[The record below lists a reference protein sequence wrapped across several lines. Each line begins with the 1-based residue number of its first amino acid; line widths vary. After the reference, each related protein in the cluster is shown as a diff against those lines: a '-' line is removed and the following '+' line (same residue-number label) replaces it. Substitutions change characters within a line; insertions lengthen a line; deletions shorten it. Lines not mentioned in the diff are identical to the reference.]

1 MVNES
6 KSFEEDDRKKRE
18 EIELRNLAD
27 SAVFNAEKM
36 LKDSGE
42 SMEPADRE
50 KIQAGIESVR
60 SALQSDNS
68 EEIKKQ
74 MEVLT
79 EAVYAVTTKI
89 YQKVQAER
97 QASEGSNEGK
107 GGKEKDDTVVDADY
121 TMKDE

>member
-1 MVNES
+1 
-6 KSFEEDDRKKRE
+6 
-18 EIELRNLAD
+18 
-27 SAVFNAEKM
+27 VFNAEKM
-36 LKDSGE
+36 IKDSGE

-60 SALQSDNS
+60 SALQADNT

-97 QASEGSNEGK
+97 QAAEGAGGGK
-107 GGKEKDDTVVDADY
+107 GSEKKDDTVVDADY